1 MANYKRGGGNG
12 IALKIYAAITSILVA
27 ASAVV
32 MGVGF
37 GTGRWQI
44 APKDEPVQEQPGED
58 EAGGAVIGEGEENGI
73 SLTSASISPEDFES
87 YGVSPLAET
96 AYTVTITP
104 EPADAMDTYTWTCDN
119 TQQIQLSPSSDT
131 KSCTVSCTGAFG
143 TQATIT
149 IASAVNTDITATVTV
164 DYVKRVESVSISYGA
179 DKIKFGDSETQYTV
193 TATPVYGTGTIT
205 PDFKINFGSLSN
217 NLSGLTTELPGL
229 KGKRKAALKGVSFG
243 EEGNIFNISTPD
255 EAFISYTFT
264 SATNSIS
271 AMSNDVTPFKVVND
285 YPTEAALIAA
295 YNNSF
300 IDAVTGTTNDGTLT
314 INYTVSYTPESDDVQ
329 GSFSDTGTATLDVAF
344 DVSELVVNASN
355 FTPSDTGLVY

>member
-1 MANYKRGGGNG
+1 MANYKRSGGNG

-44 APKDEPVQEQPGED
+44 APKDEPVQEQPDED
-58 EAGGAVIGEGEENGI
+58 EAGGAIVGEGEENGI

-149 IASAVNTDITATVTV
+149 VASAVNPDITATVTV
-164 DYVKRVESVSISYGA
+164 DYVKRVESVSIGYGA
-179 DKIKFGDSETQYTV
+179 DKIKFGNSETTYTL
-193 TATPVYGTGTIT
+193 TATPTYGTGTIT
-205 PDFKINFGSLSN
+205 PEISVTRFYFKYNIDVETRVEINLKGNISSTTAIVPV
-217 NLSGLTTELPGL
+217 SGLY
-229 KGKRKAALKGVSFG
+229 V
-243 EEGNIFNISTPD
+243 EGNTLTVSNPADTFVQ
-255 EAFISYTFT
+255 SYSKSGTMPPPESSVKSVF
-264 SATNSIS
+264 
-271 AMSNDVTPFKVVND
+271 
-285 YPTEAALIAA
+285 
-295 YNNSF
+295 NNSF
-300 IDAVTGTTNDGTLT
+300 TENSTGTASDGTLT
-314 INYTVSYTPESDDVQ
+314 VSYSVSYTPDSDDVQ
-329 GSFSDTGTATLDVAF
+329 GSFSDTGTTTLDVAF
-344 DVSELVVNASN
+344 DTSELVINASN

>member
-58 EAGGAVIGEGEENGI
+58 EAGGAIVGEGEENGI

-143 TQATIT
+143 TQATVT
-149 IASAVNTDITATVTV
+149 VASAVNPDITATVTV
-164 DYVKRVESVSISYGA
+164 DYVKRVESVSIGVA
-179 DKIKFGDSETQYTV
+179 NNKIKFGGESEYANAITV
-193 TATPVYGTGTIT
+193 TPNYGTGTIT
-205 PDFKINFGSLSN
+205 PEFTVTGRELKYNLDIARTSVSFTNLANVTGYREISSNNYKFDSDTLSLS
-217 NLSGLTTELPGL
+217 
-229 KGKRKAALKGVSFG
+229 
-243 EEGNIFNISTPD
+243 
-255 EAFISYTFT
+255 
-264 SATNSIS
+264 
-271 AMSNDVTPFKVVND
+271 TPFDFFVNSTSTRYVPSGSTGKVPSEAQLKTAFNNEF
-285 YPTEAALIAA
+285 TE
-295 YNNSF
+295 
-300 IDAVTGTTNDGTLT
+300 DATGTTSDGTLT
-314 INYTVSYTPESDDVQ
+314 INYSVSYTPESDDVQ
-329 GSFSDTGTATLDVAF
+329 GSFSDTGTASVDVAF

-355 FTPSDTGLVY
+355 ITSSDSGLIY